1 MKKPVTVAVV
11 GAGNRGGR
19 VYGAYIENHP
29 EEIKAVAIAE
39 PDVERRN
46 RFAEKH
52 DIDEEYQFNSWE
64 DLLSRDKLAD
74 GLIIATLDTMHVEP
88 ALKALEKGYKILLE
102 KPIAPGWSDTIRLA
116 EKTRKLDGNILVAH
130 VLRYTP
136 FYTKLKEV
144 LSRETIG
151 EIRFV
156 DHLENIGYFHFA
168 HSYVRGNWRNTEVA
182 APIILAKSC
191 HDMDLIYWLLGRKCK
206 ELYSN
211 ASLEYFTAA
220 NFPDGAAER
229 CLDCGVVEECPYAV
243 QKIYLTEEDGWPV
256 SVITEDLSREGRI
269 KALREGPYGR
279 CVFRCDNTVPE
290 VQTVQ
295 MTMEGNLE
303 VNFALTAF
311 SSKITRK
318 TTFYG
323 SRGEIRAD
331 FEDGKIIIDRYDGDI
346 ENIRVTAPNEGHGG
360 GDAGLMDHFVQLFQE
375 DAEDPQGESGNFH
388 LYSTTIEDSV
398 ESHKMAFAAEKS
410 RQERT
415 MIKLSDF

>member
-1 MKKPVTVAVV
+1 MKNPVTVAVI

-52 DIDEEYQFNSWE
+52 DIDKEYQFNSWE

-360 GDAGLMDHFVQLFQE
+360 GDAGLMDHFVQLLQE
-375 DAEDPQGESGNFH
+375 DSKDPQDG
-388 LYSTTIEDSV
+388 YSPYSSTIEDSV

>member
-1 MKKPVTVAVV
+1 MKNPVTVAVI

-52 DIDEEYQFNSWE
+52 DIDKEYQFNSWE

-144 LSRETIG
+144 LSRGTIG
-151 EIRFV
+151 ELRFV
-156 DHLENIGYFHFA
+156 NHLENIGYFHFA

-360 GDAGLMDHFVQLFQE
+360 GDAGLMDHFVQLLQE
-375 DAEDPQGESGNFH
+375 DSKDPQDG
-388 LYSTTIEDSV
+388 YSPYSSTIEDSV